1 MAIVV
6 PIISS
11 FDSKGIDRA
20 IRDFKKLEGAGQK
33 TAFGLLN
40 ANKAVSS
47 FGKTFGKLAGI
58 AGGVGGVIGGT
69 LIKAALES
77 QKVSKQTEA
86 IIKATGSAAGMTTK
100 NISDLANSLSL
111 KTGIDD
117 EAIQSS
123 MNLLLTFKQV
133 RNETGKGNDIF
144 NRASQAALD
153 LGNVFGSTDGAAKQ
167 LGKALSN
174 PVRGITALNRAGINF
189 TEQQKKQIKT
199 LVKSGHTLEAQK
211 IILGEVE
218 SQVGG
223 TAAATGTDFDRMK
236 VAVDNVAEDLG
247 TLLLPMFQELS
258 RFVTDNILPIFE
270 DFKNV
275 VGAGGL
281 GAGLKFLTDKGINAI
296 EGLKGWG
303 AVIYGIVG
311 AVTALKVATLAYTV
325 AQGLA
330 NIAIAVFDVA
340 WNATGIGL
348 IVAGIAAL
356 VVGIGF
362 AYVKFKAFRGVV
374 NSVINGVITAFEFMA
389 NNWVKVINVLIK
401 GYNLLPFHKDI
412 GELKQFKFGR
422 IGDSES
428 NSFTGADKSKFDT
441 VPKMAKG
448 GIVRKP
454 TLVLAGEAGSE
465 AIIPLSKM
473 NQMSGSGVNITI
485 QTGVGDPVAIGREVQ
500 RVLNA
505 YGRRTGVAA

>member
-11 FDSKGIDRA
+11 FDSKGINKA
-20 IRDFKKLEGAGQK
+20 IKDFKKLDGAGQK

-40 ANKAVSS
+40 ANKAVNS
-47 FGKTFGKLAGI
+47 FGKSFGKLAGI

-69 LIKAALES
+69 LIKAAMES

-100 NISDLANSLSL
+100 DIQKLADSMSL

-133 RNETGKGNDIF
+133 RNEAGKGNDIF
-144 NRASQAALD
+144 NRASMAALD
-153 LGNVFGSTDGAAKQ
+153 LGNVFGSTDAAAKQ

-174 PVRGITALNRAGINF
+174 PVKGITALTRSGINF
-189 TEQQKKQIKT
+189 TDAQKNQIKT
-199 LVKSGHTLEAQK
+199 LVASGKTLEAQK

-218 SQVGG
+218 AQVGG
-223 TAAATGTDFDRMK
+223 TAAATATDFDRMK
-236 VAVDNVAEDLG
+236 VAVDNVFESLG
-247 TLLLPMFQELS
+247 TLLLPMFEKLS
-258 RFVTDNILPIFE
+258 RFITENIVPIFE
-270 DFKNV
+270 QFSIV
-275 VGAGGL
+275 VGQKGL
-281 GAGLKFLTDKGINAI
+281 GAGLKFLGDKGLKAI
-296 EGLKGWG
+296 QDLDGWG
-303 AVIYGIVG
+303 AVIYGIVA
-311 AVTALKVATLAYTV
+311 AVTALKVATVAFTV

-330 NIAIAVFDVA
+330 NIAVLAFGVA

-348 IVAGIAAL
+348 IVSGIALL
-356 VVGIGF
+356 VVGLAAAYIKFEGF
-362 AYVKFKAFRGVV
+362 RKVV
-374 NSVINGVITAFEFMA
+374 NSVINGVVGYFEFMA
-389 NNWVKVINVLIK
+389 NMWRKVINFLIR
-401 GYNLLPFHKDI
+401 GYNLLPFVDDVALL
-412 GELKQFKFGR
+412 GEFKFGR
-422 IGDSES
+422 IGEKAAP
-428 NSFTGADKSKFDT
+428 TGADKSKFDT

-448 GIVRKP
+448 GIITKP

-473 NQMSGSGVNITI
+473 NQMNQGGINITI

-500 RVLNA
+500 KVLNA

>member
-40 ANKAVSS
+40 ANKAVGS
-47 FGKTFGKLAGI
+47 FAKSFGKLAGI

-86 IIKATGSAAGMTTK
+86 IIKATGSAAGMTSK
-100 NISDLANSLSL
+100 DISDLANSLSL

-189 TEQQKKQIKT
+189 SDAQKEQIKT

-211 IILGEVE
+211 IILSEVE

-223 TAAATGTDFDRMK
+223 TAQATATDFDRMK
-236 VAVDNVAEDLG
+236 VAIDNLAEDLG
-247 TLLLPMFQELS
+247 TLLLPMFEKLS
-258 RFVTDNILPIFE
+258 RFVTDNILPIFQQ
-270 DFKNV
+270 FKDI
-275 VGAGGL
+275 VGQKGL
-281 GAGLKFLTDKGINAI
+281 GAGLKFLGDKGLKAI
-296 EGLKGWG
+296 QDLDGFG
-303 AVIYGIVG
+303 ALVYGIVA
-311 AVTALKVATLAYTV
+311 AVTALKVATLAFTV

-330 NIAIAVFDVA
+330 NIAVVAFGVA

-348 IVAGIAAL
+348 IVSGIALL
-356 VVGIGF
+356 VVGLAAAYIKFEGF
-362 AYVKFKAFRGVV
+362 RKVV
-374 NSVINGVITAFEFMA
+374 NTVINAVIGYFEFMA
-389 NNWVKVINVLIK
+389 NMWRQVINLIIR
-401 GYNLLPFHKDI
+401 GYNLLPFHDDI
-412 GELKQFKFGR
+412 PLLGEFKFGR
-422 IGDSES
+422 IGEKAAP
-428 NSFTGADKSKFDT
+428 TGADKSRLDT

-448 GIVRKP
+448 GIVTKP
-454 TLVLAGEAGSE
+454 TLLLAGEAGSE

-473 NQMSGSGVNITI
+473 NQMSGGMNITI

>member
-40 ANKAVSS
+40 ANKAVGS
-47 FGKTFGKLAGI
+47 FAKSFGKLAGI

-86 IIKATGSAAGMTTK
+86 IIKATGSAAGMTSK
-100 NISDLANSLSL
+100 DISDLANSLSL

-144 NRASQAALD
+144 NRATQAALD

-189 TEQQKKQIKT
+189 TEAQKKQIKT
-199 LVKSGHTLEAQK
+199 LVASGRTLEAQK
-211 IILGEVE
+211 IILSEVE

-223 TAAATGTDFDRMK
+223 TAAATATDFDRMK
-236 VAVDNVAEDLG
+236 VAIDNLAEDLG
-247 TLLLPMFQELS
+247 TLLLPMFEKLS
-258 RFVTDNILPIFE
+258 RFVTEEILPIFQE
-270 DFKNV
+270 FKDI
-275 VGAGGL
+275 VGEKGL
-281 GAGLKFLTDKGINAI
+281 GAGLKFLGDKGVKAI
-296 EGLKGWG
+296 QDLDGWG
-303 AVIYGIVG
+303 AVIYGIVA
-311 AVTALKVATLAYTV
+311 AVTALRVATIAYTV

-330 NIAIAVFDVA
+330 TIAVGAFGVA

-356 VVGIGF
+356 VVGLAAAYIKFEGF
-362 AYVKFKAFRGVV
+362 RNVV
-374 NSVINGVITAFEFMA
+374 NSVINGVIGYFEFMA
-389 NNWVKVINVLIK
+389 NVWRQVINTIIR
-401 GYNLLPFHKDI
+401 GYNLLPFVDDVALL
-412 GELKQFKFGR
+412 GEFKFGR
-422 IGDSES
+422 IGAKDAP
-428 NSFTGADKSKFDT
+428 TGADKSRLDV

-448 GIVRKP
+448 GIITKP

-473 NQMSGSGVNITI
+473 NQMGGGVSVTI
-485 QTGVGDPVAIGREVQ
+485 QTGVGDPVAIGREVK
-500 RVLNA
+500 RVLDKYA
-505 YGRRTGVAA
+505 TRTGSLAY

>member
-11 FDSKGIDRA
+11 FDSKGINKA
-20 IRDFKKLEGAGQK
+20 IKDFKKLDGAGQK

-40 ANKAVSS
+40 ANKAVNS
-47 FGKTFGKLAGI
+47 FGKSFGKLAGI
-58 AGGVGGVIGGT
+58 AGGVGGVIGGV
-69 LIKAALES
+69 LVKAAMES

-86 IIKATGSAAGMTTK
+86 IIKATGGAAGMTTK
-100 NISDLANSLSL
+100 DIQKLADSLSL

-144 NRASQAALD
+144 NRAAQAALD
-153 LGNVFGSTDGAAKQ
+153 LGNVFGSADSAAKQ

-174 PVRGITALNRAGINF
+174 PVKGITALTRSGINF
-189 TEQQKKQIKT
+189 TDAQKKQIKT
-199 LVKSGHTLEAQK
+199 LVASGQTLEAQK

-218 SQVGG
+218 AQVGG
-223 TAAATGTDFDRMK
+223 TAAATATDFDRMK
-236 VAVDNVAEDLG
+236 VAVDNVFESLG
-247 TLLLPMFQELS
+247 TLLLPMFEKLS
-258 RFVTDNILPIFE
+258 RFVTEKMLPIFQQFS
-270 DFKNV
+270 DI
-275 VGAGGL
+275 VGQKGL
-281 GAGLKFLTDKGINAI
+281 GAGLKFLGDKGIKAI
-296 EGLKGWG
+296 QDLDGWG
-303 AVIYGIVG
+303 AVIYGIVA
-311 AVTALKVATLAYTV
+311 AVTALKVATTLYTV

-330 NIAIAVFDVA
+330 NIAVVAFGVA

-348 IVAGIAAL
+348 VVAAIGLLIVGIAAAY
-356 VVGIGF
+356 IKFEGF
-362 AYVKFKAFRGVV
+362 RKIV
-374 NSVINGVITAFEFMA
+374 NSVVNGVIGYFEFMA
-389 NNWVKVINVLIK
+389 NVWVKVINTIIR

-412 GELKQFKFGR
+412 ALLGEFKFGR
-422 IGDSES
+422 IGGKADP
-428 NSFTGADKSKFDT
+428 TGADKSRLDV

-448 GIVRKP
+448 GIVTKP
-454 TLVLAGEAGSE
+454 TLVLAGEAGNE

-473 NQMSGSGVNITI
+473 NQIGQSGINITI

-500 RVLNA
+500 KVLNA